1 MRILTLISL
10 ILFSSL
16 AFSQEG
22 DSSFDE
28 EYVDGLYPEEE
39 EATPQRAQ
47 VQNQNPVQVE
57 CVCPQN
63 EVQAEEA
70 ESESRPSIFAPG
82 TVFNVSPEVPAAP
95 EKEKQED
102 VMPGQV
108 KDLPPDYSNDTY
120 YPAGVMPVKKE
131 EE

>member
-1 MRILTLISL
+1 MKSVF
-10 ILFSSL
+10 ILFLFIWSI
-16 AFSQEG
+16 AYAQE
-22 DSSFDE
+22 DVSNE
-28 EYVDGLYPEEE
+28 EPIDGLYPEEVE
-39 EATPQRAQ
+39 ESKTLPT
-47 VQNQNPVQVE
+47 QNQDPVQVE

-70 ESESRPSIFAPG
+70 EREATPSIFAPG
-82 TVFNVSPEVPAAP
+82 TVFNVTPEAPAAP

-102 VMPGQV
+102 LMPGQV

>member
-1 MRILTLISL
+1 MKSL
-10 ILFSSL
+10 FILFLFIWSI
-16 AFSQEG
+16 AYAQENV
-22 DSSFDE
+22 SE
-28 EYVDGLYPEEE
+28 EEPMDGLYPEEIE
-39 EATPQRAQ
+39 ESEALPA
-47 VQNQNPVQVE
+47 QNQNPVQVE

-70 ESESRPSIFAPG
+70 EATPSIFAPG
-82 TVFNVSPEVPAAP
+82 TVFNVTPEVPAAP

-102 VMPGQV
+102 LIPGQV